1 MQSTKSWLARVAVF
15 VFALGLPCSVWS
27 ATSPAA
33 KESLSKLLL
42 GKDVKPLVELPATK
56 EGLNIYYTP
65 PKGKRTDERGIDLGS
80 MTKYLKSKGV
90 GVDAEE
96 AQTITDVKIDKDMVE
111 VHLGGGGEG
120 RRGSKHANK
129 VSPGYKRAGGSRV
142 NFRFEREI
150 ADSDLDPKNF
160 LKFMSRI
167 LDVSGIEAEIE
178 AADYPEEFKQA
189 IAEKTVKEGM
199 TYQMALLSFGDPE
212 QKKINDTTDG
222 SLSETWY
229 FLKDGHRWVLNFTN
243 GKVSKV
249 QAF

>member
-1 MQSTKSWLARVAVF
+1 MESTKRWLTRVGV
-15 VFALGLPCSVWS
+15 VIFALGMPCGVWA
-27 ATSPAA
+27 ATSQQA
-33 KESLSKLLL
+33 KDSLSKLLL

-56 EGLNIYYTP
+56 EGLNVYYTP

-90 GVDAEE
+90 GVDADE
-96 AQTITDVKIDKDMVE
+96 AQTITDVKIDKDEVE

-120 RRGSKHANK
+120 RRGSNHANK
-129 VSPGYKRAGGSRV
+129 IAPGYKRAGGSRV
-142 NFRFEREI
+142 NFRYDRDI
-150 ADSDLDPKNF
+150 ADSDIDPKNF

-167 LDVSGIEAEIE
+167 MDVGAIEAETE
-178 AADYPEEFKQA
+178 AAEYPDEFKQA

-199 TYQMALLSFGDPE
+199 TYQMVILSFGDPE

-229 FLKDGHRWVLNFTN
+229 YLKDGHRWVLNFTN

>member
-1 MQSTKSWLARVAVF
+1 MKNPKHWPAQVLVF
-15 VFALGLPCSVWS
+15 TCVLTLPYDLWGT
-27 ATSPAA
+27 TSQAA
-33 KESLSKLLL
+33 KDSLNKLLL

-56 EGLNIYYTP
+56 EGLNVYLTP
-65 PKGKRTDERGIDLGS
+65 PKGKRTDERGIDLAS

-90 GVDAEE
+90 GVDADE
-96 AQTITDVKIDKDMVE
+96 AETITDLKIDKDTVE

-129 VSPGYKRAGGSRV
+129 IAPGYKRAGGSRV

-150 ADSDLDPKNF
+150 ADSDLDPANL
-160 LKFMSRI
+160 LKFMSRV
-167 LDVSGIEAEIE
+167 LDVSDIQAESE
-178 AADYPEEFKQA
+178 AAQYPAEFKQA

-199 TYQMALLSFGDPE
+199 TYQMVILSFGDPE

-229 FLKDGHRWVLNFTN
+229 YLKDGHRWVLNFTN
-243 GKVSKV
+243 GKISKV
-249 QAF
+249 KAF

>member
-1 MQSTKSWLARVAVF
+1 MKSTKRWLTRVAVAMF
-15 VFALGLPCSVWS
+15 VLGLPCGLWGAVSQQ
-27 ATSPAA
+27 A
-33 KESLSKLLL
+33 KDSLSKLLL
-42 GKDVKPLVELPATK
+42 GKEVKALVELPATK
-56 EGLNIYYTP
+56 EGLNVYYAP

-90 GVDAEE
+90 GVDADE
-96 AQTITDVKIDKDMVE
+96 AQTITDVKIDKDVVE
-111 VHLGGGGEG
+111 IHLGGGGEG

-129 VSPGYKRAGGSRV
+129 IAPGYKRAGGSRV
-142 NFRFEREI
+142 NFRFDREI
-150 ADSDLDPKNF
+150 ADSDIDPKNF

-167 LDVSGIEAEIE
+167 MDVGAIQAETE

-189 IAEKTVKEGM
+189 IAEKMVKEGM
-199 TYQMALLSFGDPE
+199 SYQMVIMSFGDPE

-229 FLKDGHRWVLNFTN
+229 YLKDGHRWVLNFTN